1 MISLSLSLCSNTLR
15 ADQDV
20 ITDDGREVL
29 LRADG
34 TWVFRST
41 DRFANTED
49 GKRIRLKA
57 DGSWQYIGNAPLI
70 SKDQVKTTELGI
82 TLLKTV
88 IEKHEVK
95 VQKNKRL
102 KTQTVF
108 YLNLELSPL
117 AVSNIAIHKND
128 TSGIEVTDNNGKIYT
143 VLSIQP
149 GTTALEPGSNMTVAV
164 RVDESP
170 TWLDNAK
177 SMEILFKPEIFG
189 IQEPIKLSQKINDFE
204 EVDVDGFEAGE

>member
-1 MISLSLSLCSNTLR
+1 MISLSLSLCSNTLH